1 MEIVTENNT
10 IDVLNSLVIINN
22 DRIEGYKTASKEKRE
37 TDLKELF
44 FSFIVTS
51 EQCRKELIAEIIK
64 LGGIPNEGTRIIGKF
79 FRVWMEVKAALTGRN
94 RKAILDSCKYGEG
107 IALETYKNVL
117 IQDVHEINSMEQL
130 MLNKHYEFLK
140 TDYDTIMELR
150 SGIIIKRE

>member
-1 MEIVTENNT
+1 M
-10 IDVLNSLVIINN
+10 
-22 DRIEGYKTASKEKRE
+22 
-37 TDLKELF
+37 F

-117 IQDVHEINSMEQL
+117 IQDVHEINSMEQM

-140 TDYDTIMELR
+140 TDYDTIIELR
-150 SGIIIKRE
+150 SGINIKKGAE